1 MNRIQGHTLHS
12 WRQANVKVKFWGG
25 EGSRALRVAAPPCSP
40 ITIEVLLCA
49 SVENGQL
56 HRAVAVAVMWC
67 GAGAR
72 KTVCGLLSNP
82 NLLLF
87 YHLLLLRVGVWVCGC
102 VGGVGLGRSSRC
114 RPARRASMGKFMTD
128 LMPSTSASAGA
139 VSLSFDMAHCR
150 PLVMPPQPPPP
161 PHMHLRG
168 TVQIPPF
175 RVHRRCGMRC
185 MQHPHPKFTAC
196 CFSTSPPPPHHF
208 PPPAFPAVYAA
219 VTPACH
225 ARGCMLAHG
234 LNAFLVLGM
243 HAALCFVLVSMAV
256 QASVPA
262 TAFSSGAVDLKRL
275 SLADRQ
281 GQVRAPAQLRLMTRT
296 GLRLAQ
302 RKAETGA
309 SSTIFQHRR
318 VPPHIYTTIYSHV
331 CALLTSCPRAV
342 PSPVLAGCGTQMQ
355 LTLRRVGTFVG

>member
-1 MNRIQGHTLHS
+1 MG
-12 WRQANVKVKFWGG
+12 
-25 EGSRALRVAAPPCSP
+25 
-40 ITIEVLLCA
+40 
-49 SVENGQL
+49 
-56 HRAVAVAVMWC
+56 
-67 GAGAR
+67 
-72 KTVCGLLSNP
+72 
-82 NLLLF
+82 
-87 YHLLLLRVGVWVCGC
+87 
-102 VGGVGLGRSSRC
+102 VGGGRPRSLPTLQAC
-114 RPARRASMGKFMTD
+114 EASMGKFMTD
-128 LMPSTSASAGA
+128 LMPSKSASAGA

-161 PHMHLRG
+161 HPPTHHPHAPAWHSPNSSL
-168 TVQIPPF
+168 QS
-175 RVHRRCGMRC
+175 HSQCGIRC

-225 ARGCMLAHG
+225 ARVCMLAHG

-262 TAFSSGAVDLKRL
+262 TAFSSSAVDLKRL

-318 VPPHIYTTIYSHV
+318 VPPHIYHNNILSCLCPAHV
-331 CALLTSCPRAV
+331 M
-342 PSPVLAGCGTQMQ
+342 SPGGAFASSGRMWHTNAAYFTPGRDICG
-355 LTLRRVGTFVG
+355 VGLGISAE

>member
-1 MNRIQGHTLHS
+1 
-12 WRQANVKVKFWGG
+12 
-25 EGSRALRVAAPPCSP
+25 
-40 ITIEVLLCA
+40 
-49 SVENGQL
+49 
-56 HRAVAVAVMWC
+56 MWC

-72 KTVCGLLSNP
+72 KTVCDLRSNP
-82 NLLLF
+82 NFLLF
-87 YHLLLLRVGVWVCGC
+87 YHRLLLRVGGWVW
-102 VGGVGLGRSSRC
+102 GGRPRSLPTLQAC
-114 RPARRASMGKFMTD
+114 EANMGKFMSD

-161 PHMHLRG
+161 PTSHMHLRG
-168 TVQIPPF
+168 TVQIPPS
-175 RVHRRCGMRC
+175 RVHSQCGIRC

-219 VTPACH
+219 VTPAYH
-225 ARGCMLAHG
+225 ARVCMLAHG
-234 LNAFLVLGM
+234 GLNVVLVLGM
-243 HAALCFVLVSMAV
+243 HAALRFVLVSTAV
-256 QASVPA
+256 QASGPA
-262 TAFSSGAVDLKRL
+262 TAFSSSAVDLKRL

-309 SSTIFQHRR
+309 SSTIFQHRHVYR
-318 VPPHIYTTIYSHV
+318 RIFTPTIYSHV
-331 CALLTSCPRAV
+331 CALLASCPRAV
-342 PSPVLAGCGTQMQ
+342 PSTVWPDVAHRCSLLYAG
-355 LTLRRVGTFVG
+355 